1 MILACLVAVFPFY
14 WMIKSSLST
23 QSAFQWPPE
32 MIPRSISFDSY
43 SSVVTGYPVVRWFLN
58 SSFVALVTTI
68 FAVLI
73 ALNAALALSRY
84 RTRLTGTFGTIIL
97 ITQMLPATLLVIPM
111 FIIFRNLQLLD
122 SLWGLVVANLAF
134 ALPLAIWVLK
144 GFFDSIPR
152 EIEEASMIDGSSEVG
167 AFYRVTIPLALPGI
181 IAVSIYAFMVSW
193 GEFFFARTLI
203 NQESNWVFTVG
214 SVIVPRRA
222 YAALER
228 TTGRGDHIHSTPLT
242 VLRRSAEAFDLGPH
256 RRRSQRLK
264 EASTGRGGSS
274 IGTFLNTRLQRG
286 YRQLPDVPSCCR
298 CQEEDARRLTN
309 RHL

>member
-1 MILACLVAVFPFY
+1 MRPAHRSVEAIRRRQQFGDALHLVLVGLVCLFAIFPFY
-14 WMIKSSLST
+14 WMVKSSLTT

-32 MIPRSISFDSY
+32 MVPTSISVEPYFD
-43 SSVVTGYPVVRWFLN
+43 VINGYPVVRWFLN
-58 SSFVALVTTI
+58 SSFVALVTTF
-68 FAVLI
+68 FAVVI

-84 RTRLTGTFGTIIL
+84 RTRLTGTFGATIL

-111 FIIFRNLQLLD
+111 FIIFRNVKLID

-203 NQESNWVFTVG
+203 NQETNWVFTVG
-214 SVIVPRRA
+214 LSSF
-222 YAALER
+222 
-228 TTGRGDHIHSTPLT
+228 RGEHTLQWSEL
-242 VLRRSAEAFDLGPH
+242 LA
-256 RRRSQRLK
+256 
-264 EASTGRGGSS
+264 ASTIFTIPPLLFFAG
-274 IGTFLNTRLQRG
+274 LQRHLISG
-286 YRQLPDVPSCCR
+286 
-298 CQEEDARRLTN
+298 LTGGAVKG
-309 RHL
+309 

>member
-1 MILACLVAVFPFY
+1 MTDVKLASRPAPSRAHHHQKQLATIGHFGLVILACLVAVVPFY

-58 SSFVALVTTI
+58 SSFVALVTTAL
-68 FAVLI
+68 AVLI
-73 ALNAALALSRY
+73 ALNAALGLSRY
-84 RTRLTGTFGTIIL
+84 RTRLTGAFGAIIL

-167 AFYRVTIPLALPGI
+167 AYYRVTIPLALPGI
-181 IAVSIYAFMVSW
+181 IAVAIYAFMVSW

-203 NQESNWVFTVG
+203 NQEANWVFTVG
-214 SVIVPRRA
+214 LSSFRGEHTLHWSELLAAATIFTVP
-222 YAALER
+222 
-228 TTGRGDHIHSTPLT
+228 PL
-242 VLRRSAEAFDLGPH
+242 LFFAG
-256 RRRSQRLK
+256 
-264 EASTGRGGSS
+264 
-274 IGTFLNTRLQRG
+274 LQRHLISG
-286 YRQLPDVPSCCR
+286 
-298 CQEEDARRLTN
+298 LTGGAVKG
-309 RHL
+309 

>member
-1 MILACLVAVFPFY
+1 MCRRSSSSAWAMPPRLARSCSLSRSSSPWSTSMAPRGCIGRTEMQSQPTTPNAYQRRRQVGTVGHIVLVIVACLIAVFPFY
-14 WMIKSSLST
+14 WMITSSLSA
-23 QSAFQWPPE
+23 QSAFQWPPQL
-32 MIPRSISFDSY
+32 IPLSISFDSY
-43 SSVVTGYPVVRWFLN
+43 RNVVMDFPIARWFLN
-58 SSFVALVTTI
+58 SSFVAVVSTVL
-68 FAVLI
+68 AVLI

-97 ITQMLPATLLVIPM
+97 ITQMLPASLLVIPM

-193 GEFFFARTLI
+193 GEYFFARTLI

-214 SVIVPRRA
+214 LSSF
-222 YAALER
+222 
-228 TTGRGDHIHSTPLT
+228 RGEHTLHWSEL
-242 VLRRSAEAFDLGPH
+242 L
-256 RRRSQRLK
+256 
-264 EASTGRGGSS
+264 
-274 IGTFLNTRLQRG
+274 
-286 YRQLPDVPSCCR
+286 
-298 CQEEDARRLTN
+298 
-309 RHL
+309 